1 MKVAVSTKGRM
12 GLDDEVS
19 NVFGRA
25 ETFTIVELDGGNVK
39 SVNVVENPA
48 LSYTHGAGPI
58 AVKTL
63 VDAGVDF
70 VITSELGIGVS
81 TLLQQH
87 NIKCRIVRAG
97 TKMRDAIEELIR
109 EGGR

>member
-1 MKVAVSTKGRM
+1 MKVAISTKGRM

-25 ETFTIVELDGGNVK
+25 ETFTIVELNGGNVK
-39 SVNVVENPA
+39 GVNVVENPA
-48 LSYTHGAGPI
+48 LSYPHGVGPI
-58 AVKTL
+58 VVKML

-70 VITSELGIGVS
+70 VITSELGIGAS

-87 NIKCRIVRAG
+87 NIKWHIVRPG
-97 TKMRDAIEELIR
+97 TKVRDAIEELIR
-109 EGGR
+109 EGGG